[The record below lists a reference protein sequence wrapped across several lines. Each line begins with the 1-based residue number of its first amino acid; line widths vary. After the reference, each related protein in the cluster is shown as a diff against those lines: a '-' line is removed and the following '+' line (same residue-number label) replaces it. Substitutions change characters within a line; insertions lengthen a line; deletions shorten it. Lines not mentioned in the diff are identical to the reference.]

1 MRAFIAVSL
10 ALVSLSLLSHPAVS
24 LAIAQGSCRCKGCGC
39 KGGPGWRGPDGFC
52 VSQAK
57 LADVC
62 GSPAGTP
69 CKQEA
74 ASRVCFGKSHRASAP
89 SGGRWASGPNPLD
102 EAACQEIA
110 RARSADPD
118 IAATQA
124 VAEIFVVAE
133 AGVIP

>member
-10 ALVSLSLLSHPAVS
+10 ALVSLSLLSPPAVS
-24 LAIAQGSCRCKGCGC
+24 LAIAQESCRC

-62 GSPAGTP
+62 GSPAGAP

-74 ASRVCFGKSHRASAP
+74 ASRVCFGKQS
-89 SGGRWASGPNPLD
+89 
-102 EAACQEIA
+102 
-110 RARSADPD
+110 
-118 IAATQA
+118 
-124 VAEIFVVAE
+124 
-133 AGVIP
+133 